1 MGIIKSLLYKNFH
14 TSGQE
19 QYVYIGM
26 ISRAWRGK
34 KKLALLNIF
43 NGPKNGFPEWK
54 NEGCS
59 YRQKSKEQNIHEV
72 TSFFV

>member
-43 NGPKNGFPEWK
+43 NGPKNGFLEWK
-54 NEGCS
+54 KMKVAIIG
-59 YRQKSKEQNIHEV
+59 RKARSKI
-72 TSFFV
+72 SMK

>member
-54 NEGCS
+54 
-59 YRQKSKEQNIHEV
+59 K
-72 TSFFV
+72 